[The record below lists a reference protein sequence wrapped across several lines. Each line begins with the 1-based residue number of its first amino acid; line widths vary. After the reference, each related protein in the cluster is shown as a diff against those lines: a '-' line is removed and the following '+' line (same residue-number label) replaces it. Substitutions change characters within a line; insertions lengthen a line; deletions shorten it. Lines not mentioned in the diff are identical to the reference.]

1 MPKKQTDPEQNDDNV
16 RKSRDII
23 NREVNEL
30 HDLLDETEANAM
42 ERIDVLEDMLDIVNE
57 R

>member
-1 MPKKQTDPEQNDDNV
+1 MEQTDPEPNEDSV

-23 NREVNEL
+23 AREVNEL
-30 HDLLDETEANAM
+30 HDLLDETEADTLK
-42 ERIDVLEDMLDIVNE
+42 RIDVLEDMLDIMNE

>member
-1 MPKKQTDPEQNDDNV
+1 MPMEQTDPEPNEDSV

-23 NREVNEL
+23 AREVNEL
-30 HDLLDETEANAM
+30 HDLLDETEADTLK
-42 ERIDVLEDMLDIVNE
+42 RIDVLEDMLDIMNE

>member
-1 MPKKQTDPEQNDDNV
+1 MSLKQTDPQSNEDKA

-23 NREVNEL
+23 TREVNQL
-30 HDLLDETEANAM
+30 HDLLDETEANTLK
-42 ERIDVLEDMLDIVNE
+42 RIDVLEDMLDILNE